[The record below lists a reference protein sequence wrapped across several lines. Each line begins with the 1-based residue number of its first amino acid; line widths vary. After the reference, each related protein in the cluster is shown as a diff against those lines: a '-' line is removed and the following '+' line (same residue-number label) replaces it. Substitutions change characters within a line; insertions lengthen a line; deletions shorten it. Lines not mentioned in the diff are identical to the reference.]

1 MIKYVKVQRNI
12 QVGADPGIKFLARLF
27 RGNDVG
33 MDQLCQEITE
43 STTVSYPDVLAC
55 LKALEITVS
64 RHVMNGSAVKFALLG
79 SFIPAI
85 RVKAQATLNLVDAS
99 TIKTAR
105 CRFYPSPEFKRSLAK
120 TGFAEANLEIK
131 GLQ

>member
-1 MIKYVKVQRNI
+1 MIKFVKVQRNI
-12 QVGADPGIKFLARLF
+12 QVGADPGIKFMARLF

-33 MDQLCQEITE
+33 MDQLCQEISE

-64 RHVMNGSAVKFALLG
+64 RHVMNGSAIKLGYLG
-79 SFIPAI
+79 SFIPSLK
-85 RVKAQATLNLVDAS
+85 VKAQGTLNLVDAS
-99 TIKTAR
+99 TIKYAR
-105 CRFYPSPEFKRSLAK
+105 CRFNASPEFKRSLAK

>member
-1 MIKYVKVQRNI
+1 MIKFVKVQRNI
-12 QVGADPGIKFLARLF
+12 QVGATPGIKFLARLF
-27 RGNDVG
+27 RGNDVS

-55 LKALEITVS
+55 LKSLEITVS
-64 RHVMNGSAVKFALLG
+64 RHIQNGSAVKLNYLG
-79 SFIPAI
+79 SFIPSI
-85 RVKAQATLNLVDAS
+85 KVKAQTNLESVDAS
-99 TIKTAR
+99 TIQSAK
-105 CRFYPSPEFKRSLAK
+105 CRFYASPDFKRSLAK